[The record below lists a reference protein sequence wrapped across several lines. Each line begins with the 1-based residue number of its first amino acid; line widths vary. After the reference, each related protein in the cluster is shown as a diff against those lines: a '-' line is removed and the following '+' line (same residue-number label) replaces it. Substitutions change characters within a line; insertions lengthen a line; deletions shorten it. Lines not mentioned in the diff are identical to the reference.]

1 MALLFSVPGLPWE
14 TQKPLEHLE
23 LFAGACSVTRGE
35 WQDQDESQTNTSTT
49 RGMVYLLNVA
59 KKVVKWFIFWTS
71 SKRLFFFESH
81 PKGCEMVYLLTSF
94 LQEGRHAIP
103 LDLSFD
109 EKSPGMNLLTNEG
122 FSSALFHCA
131 TLTPGSSCTLAP
143 VCSTFVAV

>member
-1 MALLFSVPGLPWE
+1 
-14 TQKPLEHLE
+14 
-23 LFAGACSVTRGE
+23 
-35 WQDQDESQTNTSTT
+35 
-49 RGMVYLLNVA
+49 
-59 KKVVKWFIFWTS
+59 
-71 SKRLFFFESH
+71 
-81 PKGCEMVYLLTSF
+81 MVYLLTSF